1 MTDKP
6 NKLIYTQSSES
17 VTLHPHEATD
27 VYSRRII
34 ANIFDRLIETDESLN
49 IIPGLAESWEQLS
62 PTELKFNLR
71 KDVKFQNGD
80 EFTSEDVKYTFENA
94 KKSAK
99 VGTLYSAI
107 ESIETPDKYTAI
119 IKTNAPS
126 GSLIHHLTHITAS
139 ILNKKY
145 YENTAETK
153 HSPMGTGAYSLVEWK
168 PGSYMTLKRNDEYF
182 RGMPAIEF
190 IEVKPIP
197 EENSRVIAVETGEH
211 HITGDVD
218 SIGRKILGD
227 KADVRVEEIS
237 SLGVGYLGLNTSKGA
252 LEDKRVRQAIAM
264 GIDRDLIIE
273 AVLSGAVQKANSI
286 LGPGVVGYSKDTKPL
301 EYNPEAAKKLLVE
314 AGYENLELVLATS
327 NNELRKQMAEI
338 IQAQLKEIGINIKIE
353 ILEWAAFLN
362 TTSTGKCDLFMLGWS
377 NSSGDADYGMGSML
391 HSSMMGSSG
400 NRSFFNN
407 PQFDALLDSGKV
419 ELDTVKRAELYAE
432 AQDIMNE
439 EVPILPIYFMPASAG
454 IREEVK
460 GFVQSPVNNP
470 TFYKL
475 SF

>member
-1 MTDKP
+1 
-6 NKLIYTQSSES
+6 
-17 VTLHPHEATD
+17 
-27 VYSRRII
+27 
-34 ANIFDRLIETDESLN
+34 
-49 IIPGLAESWEQLS
+49 
-62 PTELKFNLR
+62 
-71 KDVKFQNGD
+71 
-80 EFTSEDVKYTFENA
+80 
-94 KKSAK
+94 
-99 VGTLYSAI
+99 
-107 ESIETPDKYTAI
+107 
-119 IKTNAPS
+119 
-126 GSLIHHLTHITAS
+126 
-139 ILNKKY
+139 
-145 YENTAETK
+145 
-153 HSPMGTGAYSLVEWK
+153 
-168 PGSYMTLKRNDEYF
+168 
-182 RGMPAIEF
+182 
-190 IEVKPIP
+190 
-197 EENSRVIAVETGEH
+197 
-211 HITGDVD
+211 
-218 SIGRKILGD
+218 
-227 KADVRVEEIS
+227 
-237 SLGVGYLGLNTSKGA
+237 
-252 LEDKRVRQAIAM
+252 
-264 GIDRDLIIE
+264 
-273 AVLSGAVQKANSI
+273 
-286 LGPGVVGYSKDTKPL
+286 
-301 EYNPEAAKKLLVE
+301 PEAAKKLLVE